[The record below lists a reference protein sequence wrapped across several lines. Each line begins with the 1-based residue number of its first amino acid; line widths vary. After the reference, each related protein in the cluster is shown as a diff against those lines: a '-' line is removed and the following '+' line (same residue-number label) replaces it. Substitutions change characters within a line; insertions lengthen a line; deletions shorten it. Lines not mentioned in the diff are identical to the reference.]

1 MSARKEPMTAP
12 KPLPFDFEAFLDSGG
27 VAKNVVAYR
36 RGEVIYSQGEPC
48 DRVYYIQT
56 GGAKLRVL
64 SHAGKEAIV
73 AKLAPGA
80 FFGEAALAGQPVH
93 LETAIAT
100 SASAV
105 LVVEKAKMIRLIHS
119 RYARLNRFLTYVLVR
134 NFRVEADLVKQVF
147 TTTER
152 RLARALLFLARFG
165 KQDAPHR
172 VLPQISQETLAEM
185 VGTTCARMNVLMKKF
200 KRLGY
205 VDDTGGL
212 KINEALLTVVLH
224 DN

>member
-1 MSARKEPMTAP
+1 MNAHTKPVNPP
-12 KPLPFDFEAFLDSGG
+12 KPPPFDFEAFLDSGG
-27 VAKNVVAYR
+27 VARNVVEYR
-36 RGEVIYSQGEPC
+36 RGAVIYSQGEPC
-48 DRVYYIQT
+48 DRVFYLQT

-64 SHAGKEAIV
+64 SHSGKEAIV

-105 LVVEKAKMIRLIHS
+105 LVVEKATMIRLLHS

-147 TTTER
+147 TAPER

-172 VLPQISQETLAEM
+172 VLPKVSQETLAEM
-185 VGTTCARMNVLMKKF
+185 VGTTRVRMEVLMDRFKK
-200 KRLGY
+200 LEY
-205 VDDTGGL
+205 VEDNGTL
-212 KINEALLTVVLH
+212 RINEALLTIVLH

>member
-1 MSARKEPMTAP
+1 MSAHKKPVTPP
-12 KPLPFDFEAFLDSGG
+12 KPPPFDFEAFLDSGG
-27 VAKNVVAYR
+27 VARNVVEYR
-36 RGEVIYSQGEPC
+36 RGAVIYAQGEPC

-56 GGAKLRVL
+56 GGVKLRVL
-64 SHAGKEAIV
+64 SHSGKETIV

-93 LETAIAT
+93 LEAAIAT

-119 RYARLNRFLTYVLVR
+119 RYARLNRFLTYVLLR

-147 TTTER
+147 SATER

-165 KQDAPHR
+165 RQDAPYR

-185 VGTTCARMNVLMKKF
+185 VGTTRARMDVLVEKF

-205 VDDTGGL
+205 IDDNGSL

>member
-1 MSARKEPMTAP
+1 MNAHKNPVNSP
-12 KPLPFDFEAFLDSGG
+12 KPPPFDFEAFLNSGG
-27 VAKNVVAYR
+27 VAKNVVEYR
-36 RGEVIYSQGEPC
+36 RGAVIYSQGEPC

-64 SHAGKEAIV
+64 SHSGKETIV

-105 LVVEKAKMIRLIHS
+105 LVVEKAKMLRLIHS
-119 RYARLNRFLTYVLVR
+119 RYARLNRFLTYVLLR

-147 TTTER
+147 TATER
-152 RLARALLFLARFG
+152 RLARTLLFLARYG
-165 KQDAPHR
+165 KQDAPYR

-185 VGTTCARMNVLMKKF
+185 VGTTRARMDVLVKKF

-205 VDDTGGL
+205 IDDSGGL

>member
-1 MSARKEPMTAP
+1 MSARKEPVNPP
-12 KPLPFDFEAFLDSGG
+12 KPPLFDFEAFLDSGD
-27 VAKNVVAYR
+27 VVKNVVNYR
-36 RGEVIYSQGEPC
+36 RGAVIYAQGEPC
-48 DRVYYIQT
+48 DRVYYLQT

-64 SHAGKEAIV
+64 SHSGKETIV

-105 LVVEKAKMIRLIHS
+105 LVVEKAQMIRLLHS
-119 RYARLNRFLTYVLVR
+119 RSALVDRFLIYVLVR
-134 NFRVEADLVKQVF
+134 NFSVEAELVKQVF
-147 TTTER
+147 TVTER

-172 VLPQISQETLAEM
+172 VLPKVSQDTLAEM
-185 VGTTCARMNVLMKKF
+185 VGTTRARMNVLMNKF

-205 VDDTGGL
+205 IDDSSVL
-212 KINEALLTVVLH
+212 KINEALLTIVLH

>member
-1 MSARKEPMTAP
+1 MSARKESVNPP
-12 KPLPFDFEAFLDSGG
+12 KPSPFDFEAFLDSGG
-27 VAKNVVAYR
+27 VARNVVEYR
-36 RGEVIYSQGEPC
+36 RGAVIYSQGDPC

-64 SHAGKEAIV
+64 SHSGKEAIV
-73 AKLAPGA
+73 ATLAPGA

-93 LETAIAT
+93 LESAIAT

-105 LVVEKAKMIRLIHS
+105 LVVEKAKMIGLLHS

-147 TTTER
+147 TATER
-152 RLARALLFLARFG
+152 RFARALLFLARFG
-165 KQDAPHR
+165 KQDASHR
-172 VLPQISQETLAEM
+172 VLPKISQETLAEM
-185 VGTTCARMNVLMKKF
+185 VGTTGARMNILMKKF
-200 KRLGY
+200 RRLGY
-205 VDDTGGL
+205 IDDTGVL
-212 KINEALLTVVLH
+212 RINEALLTVVLH